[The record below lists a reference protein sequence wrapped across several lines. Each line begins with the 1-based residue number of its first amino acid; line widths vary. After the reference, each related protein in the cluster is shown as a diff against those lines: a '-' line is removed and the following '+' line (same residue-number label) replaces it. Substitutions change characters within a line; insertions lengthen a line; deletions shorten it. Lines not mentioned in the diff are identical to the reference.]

1 MGMVGYTVALV
12 VITVIASPCVYGKQ
26 LSDQQEI
33 KVQRLLK
40 RLNKPAL
47 KSIKSEDGD
56 IIDCVPITKQPA
68 FDHPLL
74 KNHTIQ
80 MRPSFVP
87 EGGSTFTKKEA
98 KAITQ
103 VWHKNGVCPNNTVPI
118 RRTKKEDILRA
129 KSIESFGKKRHKSFG
144 KGTHQ
149 SNPGEGHENQP
160 KTLLTRSSNPHQY
173 WEMPMNNR
181 DAEASMTKLTTPVV
195 AFENQ
200 RSIFCD
206 LKYPSSGISRG
217 CQNNPMRPKTT
228 EEKPS
233 PQLSRSKAKSRTRIQ
248 S

>member
-1 MGMVGYTVALV
+1 MVGYTVALV
-12 VITVIASPCVYGKQ
+12 VITVIASPCAYGKQ

-33 KVQRLLK
+33 KVQRFLK

-74 KNHTIQ
+74 KNIQ

-149 SNPGEGHENQP
+149 SNPGEGHEGDY
-160 KTLLTRSSNPHQY
+160 KSLMKSNPR
-173 WEMPMNNR
+173 N
-181 DAEASMTKLTTPVV
+181 L
-195 AFENQ
+195 
-200 RSIFCD
+200 RS
-206 LKYPSSGISRG
+206 
-217 CQNNPMRPKTT
+217 
-228 EEKPS
+228 
-233 PQLSRSKAKSRTRIQ
+233 LSKQKC
-248 S
+248 

>member
-40 RLNKPAL
+40 QLNKPAL

-56 IIDCVPITKQPA
+56 IIDCVPITTQPA

-118 RRTKKEDILRA
+118 RRTKKEDILR
-129 KSIESFGKKRHKSFG
+129 
-144 KGTHQ
+144 
-149 SNPGEGHENQP
+149 
-160 KTLLTRSSNPHQY
+160 
-173 WEMPMNNR
+173 
-181 DAEASMTKLTTPVV
+181 
-195 AFENQ
+195 
-200 RSIFCD
+200 
-206 LKYPSSGISRG
+206 
-217 CQNNPMRPKTT
+217 
-228 EEKPS
+228 
-233 PQLSRSKAKSRTRIQ
+233 
-248 S
+248 

>member
-149 SNPGEGHENQP
+149 SNPGEGHEC
-160 KTLLTRSSNPHQY
+160 KKHLDL
-173 WEMPMNNR
+173 ELR
-181 DAEASMTKLTTPVV
+181 DEVGYL
-195 AFENQ
+195 ECE
-200 RSIFCD
+200 I
-206 LKYPSSGISRG
+206 
-217 CQNNPMRPKTT
+217 
-228 EEKPS
+228 
-233 PQLSRSKAKSRTRIQ
+233 
-248 S
+248 